1 MYHIVNFCFHF
12 SEDDDEEAKT
22 KKVLQAE
29 KARAALLFERKCKTD
44 KSTKK
49 NGDQQ
54 NGKKK
59 KIQKKREEV
68 LESPK
73 KGKSFICKYF
83 KMRYNLTCLQ
93 LSLPHQSIG
102 NIFIAVLKS
111 PK

>member
-1 MYHIVNFCFHF
+1 MYHNSNYCFHV

-44 KSTKK
+44 KSTKQ

-83 KMRYNLTCLQ
+83 RLRYLTCLQ